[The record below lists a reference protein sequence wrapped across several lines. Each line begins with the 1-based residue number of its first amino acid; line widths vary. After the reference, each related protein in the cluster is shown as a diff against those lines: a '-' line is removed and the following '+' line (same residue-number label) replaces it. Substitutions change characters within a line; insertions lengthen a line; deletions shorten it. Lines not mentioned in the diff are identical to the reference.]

1 MAFLNNIDESNRIV
15 NEIGDG
21 LSLSNLGVLTAD
33 VLQSE
38 VDAKQDII
46 DVNNRLNAGLIAN
59 GLISNTEFSHLNNVT
74 SNIQSQLGTLSFSVS
89 TKLPKPSSSGLG
101 GVNPSLLKYN

>member
-1 MAFLNNIDESNRIV
+1 MAFLNNINESNRIV

-21 LSLSNLGVLTAD
+21 LSLDNVGVLTAD

-46 DVNNRLNAGLIAN
+46 DVNNRLNAGLIGD
-59 GLISNTEFSHLNNVT
+59 GLVSNTEFSYLNNLT
-74 SNIQSQLGTLSFSVS
+74 SNISSQLGSLAFSVS
-89 TKLPKPSSSGLG
+89 TKLERP
-101 GVNPSLLKYN
+101 NC